1 MDKDGLSPGN
11 AVSDYPTIPTEQP
24 TMLSIVDLIYPIVN
38 ARMERYCHLYIPQ
51 GIDRLSSRVD
61 NEVSRDYPLSSGQ
74 GNKQDRNID
83 MHKEAI

>member
-61 NEVSRDYPLSSGQ
+61 NEVSREDPFTSGRSDEQ
-74 GNKQDRNID
+74 ATRID